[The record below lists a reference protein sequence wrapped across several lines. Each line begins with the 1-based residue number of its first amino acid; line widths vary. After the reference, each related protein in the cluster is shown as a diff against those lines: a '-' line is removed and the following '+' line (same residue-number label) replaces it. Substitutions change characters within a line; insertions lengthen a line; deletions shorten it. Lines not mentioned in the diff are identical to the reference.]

1 VTKDELTTA
10 LHNLESTVELKG
22 GKWDREMYNYVLAQ
36 CAWLDESEFLGALTR
51 CKAELRFAIVPAD
64 VLDRCPSLQV
74 MSADEAWAAI
84 DGKTEAATVV
94 WTDLAAAA
102 HAEVAQMTDPVAQRM
117 AFKATYARMAEAWKT
132 AGKRPRSQV
141 SLGTD
146 PTRRADA
153 VRAAVKAGRLPNQEA
168 RRLLPE
174 AAGIDAKALPPP
186 REIPRELTLSEED
199 REFIAWM
206 MRPDTKEPSV
216 TEVRHRLGPYA
227 NEKLRLFLSAAQ
239 TAKSYA
245 TGCVGCGCEIDES
258 TASYCP
264 ACSPAHAQRCAERQA
279 AAEAQNKR
287 ESDALARMR
296 GATR

>member
-1 VTKDELTTA
+1 MTTIRELQR
-10 LHNLESTVELKG
+10 VEYLSRVVGRMG
-22 GKWDREMYNYVLAQ
+22 GKWEAETALLVVRELA
-36 CAWLDESEFLGALTR
+36 AVSDGEFEACCR
-51 CKAELRFAIVPAD
+51 QAELEVRYPPRPAD
-64 VLDRCPSLQV
+64 FLERCPSLRWQT
-74 MSADEAWAAI
+74 ADEAWAAI
-84 DGKTEAATVV
+84 DGKTEADTVV

-102 HAEVAQMTDPVAQRM
+102 YGEVAQMTDSVAQHM
-117 AFKATYARMAEAWKT
+117 SFKATYARMAEAWKT

-153 VRAAVKAGRLPNQEA
+153 LRAAVKAGRLPNQEA

-174 AAGIDAKALPPP
+174 AAAPDVKALPP
-186 REIPRELTLSEED
+186 RELAQGVTLSDED
-199 REFIAWM
+199 RDYIAWM
-206 MRPDTKEPSV
+206 SRPDTEEPTV

-239 TAKSYA
+239 TAKTYA
-245 TGCVGCGCEIDES
+245 TGCMGCGCEIDES
-258 TASYCP
+258 TASYCS
-264 ACSPAHAQRCAERQA
+264 ACSPSHAQRCAERQA

-287 ESDALARMR
+287 EADALARMR

>member
-1 VTKDELTTA
+1 MTKDELTTA

-102 HAEVAQMTDPVAQRM
+102 HAEVAQMTDSVAQRM
-117 AFKATYARMAEAWKT
+117 SFKAAYTRMADAWKT
-132 AGKRPRSQV
+132 AGRRPKVQV

-146 PTRRADA
+146 PNRRADA
-153 VRAAVKAGRLPNQEA
+153 LRSAVKAGRLPNHEA

-174 AAGIDAKALPPP
+174 AAAPDVKALPP
-186 REIPRELTLSEED
+186 RELAQGVTLSDED
-199 REFIAWM
+199 REYIAWM
-206 MRPDTKEPSV
+206 SRPQTEEPTV
-216 TEVRHRLGPYA
+216 TEVRQRLGPYA

-239 TAKSYA
+239 TAKTYA

-258 TASYCP
+258 TASYCS
-264 ACSPAHAQRCAERQA
+264 ACSPSHAQRCAERQA

-287 ESDALARMR
+287 EADALARMR

>member
-1 VTKDELTTA
+1 MTKDELTTA
-10 LHNLESTVELKG
+10 LGNLETTVELKG
-22 GKWDREMYNYVLAQ
+22 GKWDRDMFTYVLAQ
-36 CAWLDESEFLGALTR
+36 CADLSEAEFFGALTR
-51 CKAELRFAIVPAD
+51 CKAELRFPIVPAD

-74 MSADEAWAAI
+74 QSADEAWAAI
-84 DGKTEAATVV
+84 DGKTEADTVV

-102 HAEVAQMTDPVAQRM
+102 YGEVAQMTDPVAQRM
-117 AFKATYARMAEAWKT
+117 SFKATYARMAEAWKT

-153 VRAAVKAGRLPNQEA
+153 LRAAVKAGRLPNQEA

-174 AAGIDAKALPPP
+174 AAAPDVKALPP
-186 REIPRELTLSEED
+186 RELAQGVTLSDED
-199 REFIAWM
+199 RDYIAWM
-206 MRPDTKEPSV
+206 SRPDTEEPTV

-239 TAKSYA
+239 TAKTYA
-245 TGCVGCGCEIDES
+245 TGCMGCGCEIDES
-258 TASYCP
+258 SSSYCP
-264 ACSPAHAQRCAERQA
+264 ACSPAHAVRCAERQA

>member
-1 VTKDELTTA
+1 
-10 LHNLESTVELKG
+10 
-22 GKWDREMYNYVLAQ
+22 
-36 CAWLDESEFLGALTR
+36 
-51 CKAELRFAIVPAD
+51 
-64 VLDRCPSLQV
+64 
-74 MSADEAWAAI
+74 
-84 DGKTEAATVV
+84 
-94 WTDLAAAA
+94 
-102 HAEVAQMTDPVAQRM
+102 
-117 AFKATYARMAEAWKT
+117 MAEAWKT

-174 AAGIDAKALPPP
+174 AAGLDTKALPP

-258 TASYCP
+258 TASYCS
-264 ACSPAHAQRCAERQA
+264 ACSPSHAQRCAERQA

-287 ESDALARMR
+287 EADALARMR

>member
-1 VTKDELTTA
+1 MTKDELTTA
-10 LHNLESTVELKG
+10 LGNLETTVELKG
-22 GKWDREMYNYVLAQ
+22 GKWDRDMITYVLAQ
-36 CAWLDESEFLGALTR
+36 CAGLDEAEFLGALTR
-51 CKAELRFAIVPAD
+51 CKAELRFPIVPAD

-74 MSADEAWAAI
+74 QSADEAWAAI
-84 DGKTEAATVV
+84 DGKTEADTVV

-102 HAEVAQMTDPVAQRM
+102 YGEVAQMTDSVAQRM
-117 AFKATYARMAEAWKT
+117 SFKATYARMAEAWKT

-174 AAGIDAKALPPP
+174 AAGLDTKALPPL
-186 REIPRELTLSEED
+186 REIPQALALSDAD
-199 REFIAWM
+199 RDYIAWM
-206 MRPDTKEPSV
+206 SRPQTEEPTV
-216 TEVRHRLGPYA
+216 TEVRQRLGPYA